1 MRPQGSTCSLI
12 QSNYVTSKG
21 ARVVWLSKDLRHT
34 PQSFI
39 SSPSS
44 TEGYCTGS
52 PQTSFQR
59 VLETLGGGPPGAQR
73 RPVYVSINAGVMQH
87 GACPGSA
94 STASSSIGLT
104 ADEIL
109 DMAVIAGSDP
119 NVSRRELCHDIRTS
133 YTTQYLLFTSCH
145 TIPSLHLN
153 RL

>member
-1 MRPQGSTCSLI
+1 MI
-12 QSNYVTSKG
+12 QANYVASKG

-34 PQSFI
+34 PQSFNL
-39 SSPSS
+39 SPSA

-59 VLETLGGGPPGAQR
+59 VLETLGGGTAGALR

-94 STASSSIGLT
+94 CTSTSSIGLT

-109 DMAVIAGSDP
+109 DMAVIAGTDP
-119 NVSRRELCHDIRTS
+119 NVSRKRTVALC
-133 YTTQYLLFTSCH
+133 LL
-145 TIPSLHLN
+145 I
-153 RL
+153 

>member
-1 MRPQGSTCSLI
+1 MSSLGTHLQGSTCSVI

-119 NVSRRELCHDIRTS
+119 NVSRRELCHDTHI
-133 YTTQYLLFTSCH
+133 
-145 TIPSLHLN
+145 LN
-153 RL
+153 TL